1 MVEEKLNTQ
10 SYMNNV
16 ADTIVYE
23 IRMRD
28 KDISELK
35 DEILARDEKAM
46 LLYEQGVKKDRVIV
60 THKQTLR

>member
-1 MVEEKLNTQ
+1 MVEEKLNTK
-10 SYMNNV
+10 SYLDNV

-46 LLYEQGVKKDRVIV
+46 LLYE
-60 THKQTLR
+60 